1 LIRKSVWT
9 RNLKAKLLA
18 LVLAIGLWFSVTNRI
33 EFEQE
38 IDFPIQYVDW
48 PEGLTSVEPLPQ
60 TVRARVTG
68 KGKFL
73 RYWLRDG
80 VCRIDLSSYQIGLNN
95 FVVSPENLRLPPD
108 VQVSHKEI
116 LRPRRIEAEFDT
128 AVVRDIPISAWV
140 TGEPADNY
148 VRVGKV
154 FVSPTVAR
162 VKGPR
167 KLVDQIGLLS
177 TEEIDIKGDRRTVR
191 RQVPVSRPFP
201 STVEISP
208 SLVEIG
214 ITIEPILERSIEGVA
229 LDTAGQIHEDW
240 DSHFFPPSITVSI
253 SGAHSL
259 VEVSES
265 QVTSLLLSTAKWSLG
280 TSRLVVK
287 EIRDRKIVFVPRDS
301 LPFVTLPSRADA
313 GNGRTRTNVD
323 WAEQVAGPLPKEKIP
338 PCVTG
343 EVVGGLP
350 LPPDVKILDVK
361 PREVVL
367 WISKAPPPESLA
379 QRAEGSR

>member
-1 LIRKSVWT
+1 MIKKSFWT
-9 RNLKAKLLA
+9 RNILAKLGA
-18 LVLAIGLWFSVTNRI
+18 LLLAIVVWFSVTSGI

-95 FVVSPENLRLPPD
+95 FVVSGENLRLPPD

-140 TGEPADNY
+140 TGEPAANY

-162 VKGPR
+162 VRGPR

-177 TEEIDIKGDRRTVR
+177 TEEIDINGDRRTVR
-191 RQVPVSRPFP
+191 RQVPVARPFP

-214 ITIEPILERSIEGVA
+214 ITIEPILERSIEGVV
-229 LDTAGQIHEDW
+229 LETAGHMPEDW
-240 DSHFFPPSITVSI
+240 ESHFFPPAISISI

-265 QVTSLLLSTAKWSLG
+265 QVSRLLLSGADWSLG

-287 EIRDRKIVFVPRDS
+287 EIRDRKIVFAPRDS
-301 LPFVTLPSRADA
+301 LPFVALLTRGDA
-313 GNGRTRTNVD
+313 ENRRERGNTD
-323 WAEQVAGPLPKEKIP
+323 WAEGLAGPLPKEVS
-338 PCVTG
+338 PCVTS

-350 LPPDVKILDVK
+350 LPPDVKILTVK

-367 WISKAPPPESLA
+367 WISKAPPPESIA
-379 QRAEGSR
+379 QGAEGSR